1 MSTQV
6 SLLGV
11 VFSGCL
17 SKIAA
22 LPSHFLSLP
31 TAFLQLIYFAYVF
44 IVRLSVLGY
53 KPKQG
58 KDLCHVIAVSSAPK
72 IQSGI

>member
-1 MSTQV
+1 M
-6 SLLGV
+6 
-11 VFSGCL
+11 
-17 SKIAA
+17 
-22 LPSHFLSLP
+22 
-31 TAFLQLIYFAYVF
+31 YFAYVF